1 MEYLDLSQLRTFVA
15 VAEQGSFAQAADVL
29 EISAPTVSL
38 QMKKLEE
45 NVRIPLFNSQ
55 GRGKTITDA
64 GYRFLEQARK
74 MLSMNDVLLSEC
86 EQLST
91 RGRIRIG
98 TTQDFAETKL
108 LGLLKSF
115 KERNPNIQI
124 DLNVDMNRN
133 IHKAFK
139 EGKLDIA
146 IAGKDPKADN
156 GGEIVFKAPL
166 IWICAED
173 FHLPTEASLPLVL
186 FHEPCIVRDLTLDY
200 LNQAGLPWHISSV
213 SPSLQGIFAA
223 TRAGF
228 GITARTREQLGEGLR
243 EATELTFLPQL
254 PSLEIAL
261 YTHKTSSSDMKTIAV
276 LTDLVRTSLFS

>member
-1 MEYLDLSQLRTFVA
+1 MEHLDLTQLRTFVA
-15 VAEQGSFAQAADVL
+15 VAEQGSFAQAAEVL
-29 EISAPTVSL
+29 DLSAPTVSL

-45 NVRIPLFNSQ
+45 NVHISLFNSQ

-74 MLSMNDVLLSEC
+74 MLSINDVLLSEC
-86 EQLST
+86 DQLSAK
-91 RGRIRIG
+91 GRVRIG

-108 LGLLKSF
+108 LSLLKSF

-133 IHKAFK
+133 IHKAFE

-156 GGEIVFKAPL
+156 GGETIFKAPL
-166 IWICAED
+166 VWICAED
-173 FHLPTEASLPLVL
+173 FHLPTESSLPLVL

-200 LNQAGLPWHISSV
+200 LNQAGLPWHLSSV
-213 SPSLQGIFAA
+213 SPSLQGVFAA

-228 GITARTREQLGEGLR
+228 GVTARTRDQLSEGLR

-254 PSLEIAL
+254 PNLEIAL
-261 YTHKTSSSDMKTIAV
+261 YTHKSTSSNKKVIDT
-276 LTDLVRTSLFS
+276 LTGLVRTSLFS